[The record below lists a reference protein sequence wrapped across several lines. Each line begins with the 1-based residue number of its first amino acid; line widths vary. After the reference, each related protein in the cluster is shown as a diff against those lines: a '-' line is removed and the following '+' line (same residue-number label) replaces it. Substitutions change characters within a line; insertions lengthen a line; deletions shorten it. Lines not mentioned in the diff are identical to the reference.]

1 MPNKLQKIP
10 GAFLFPPFDKE
21 CEGFITFNETTQLVE
36 VLQDEPFYYDILY
49 NLNQASSFKPWETPT
64 FVLQEIFEVQRS
76 LIDQI
81 KEGFRSR
88 KPNKDLLIKLLSLF
102 IICLFWLNKQPVKS
116 LDIKGMEIDKL
127 LRKPVNCEER
137 LIFILK
143 KPTQYHAF
151 IQLEQLFIELEKIYV
166 KALALK
172 QLS

>member
-10 GAFLFPPFDKE
+10 AAFLFPPFDKN
-21 CEGFITFNETTQLVE
+21 CGGFITFNETTQLVE
-36 VLQDEPFYYDILY
+36 VLQREPFYYDILF
-49 NLNQASSFKPWETPT
+49 NINQASSYKPWKTPT
-64 FVLQEIFEVQRS
+64 FVLQEIFELQHS
-76 LIDQI
+76 LMNQI

-102 IICLFWLNKQPVKS
+102 IISLFWLNKQPVKS

-137 LIFILK
+137 LTFILK

-151 IQLEQLFIELEKIYV
+151 IQLEQLFIELEKIYA
-166 KALALK
+166 KAVVLK